1 MSRPA
6 IALEGLD
13 KRFKGARVD
22 ALSGITA
29 RALTG
34 QVTGIV
40 GPDGAG
46 KTTLLRLLAG
56 LLRPSAGTI
65 WTAPTDG
72 PPVPGRL
79 GYMPQQF
86 GLYEDLSV
94 AENLRLYAD
103 LHALAAGERRQRTA
117 RLLDFTGLAPFTGR
131 LAGRLSGGM
140 KQKLGLACMLVA
152 PPEVLL
158 LDEPG
163 VGVDPLSRREL
174 WEIVRGLTAE
184 GMTVLWSTAY
194 LDEAGNC
201 DRVWM
206 LDAGKLIAEG
216 PPGDF
221 LAEMRGRCY
230 RMPLPDQGRRHVQA
244 RAARAPGVLDAQ
256 VRGSGLRLVL
266 APEARPPEARSVGAT
281 GPAEAVPPSFEDAV
295 MARLRAQGAEADA
308 ETWPAPQ
315 RAEAAAAA
323 RADGPAIETR
333 GLTKRFGDFT
343 AVEGVTF
350 RVPAGEIFGLLG
362 PNGAGKSTTFR
373 MLCGLLPATSGEAR
387 VAGFDLAHARA
398 EARGRIGYMSQSFS
412 LYGDLSVAQNLRFF
426 AGVYGLAGQRA
437 RAAIGQALESF
448 GLGPHAPT
456 SARALPLGF
465 KQRLG
470 LACALL
476 HEPEILFL
484 DEPTSGVDPLTR
496 REFWE
501 RINALAEGGVTVLV
515 TSHLLDEAE
524 YCDRLAIMH
533 QSRVIA
539 TGAPDEIKRAHAG
552 GPDASLED
560 AFINLIAGQS
570 AEDAEAAPA

>member
-1 MSRPA
+1 MSGPA
-6 IALEGLD
+6 VTLEGVD
-13 KRFKGARVD
+13 KRFKGARTD

-29 RALTG
+29 QALAG
-34 QVTGIV
+34 EVTGIV

-56 LLRPSAGTI
+56 LLRPSAGTV
-65 WTAPTDG
+65 WVAPTDG

-103 LHALAAGERRQRTA
+103 LHGLAAGERRQRTA
-117 RLLDFTGLAPFTGR
+117 RLLPFTGLAPFTGR

-152 PPEVLL
+152 PPKVLL

-163 VGVDPLSRREL
+163 VGVDPVSRREL
-174 WEIVRGLTAE
+174 WEIVRGLARD

-206 LDAGKLIAEG
+206 LDAGRLIAEG
-216 PPGDF
+216 PPDDF

-230 RMPLPDQGRRHVQA
+230 RMPLPEQGRRRAQA
-244 RAARAPGVLDAQ
+244 RAARARDVVDAQ
-256 VRGSGLRLVL
+256 IRGSGLRLVL
-266 APEARPPEARSVGAT
+266 APEADPPEARDIGGA
-281 GPAEAVPPSFEDAV
+281 GPAEPVPPSFEDAV
-295 MARLRAQGAEADA
+295 VARLRAENG
-308 ETWPAPQ
+308 ETGDETPPESGSG
-315 RAEAAAAA
+315 EAAVAR

-333 GLTKRFGDFT
+333 ALTRRFGDFT
-343 AVEGVTF
+343 AVDGVTF
-350 RVPAGEIFGLLG
+350 SVPAGEIFGLLG

-412 LYGDLSVAQNLRFF
+412 LYGDLSVVQNMRFF
-426 AGVYGLAGQRA
+426 AGVYGLAGGRA
-437 RAAIGQALESF
+437 RAAIGQAMDSF
-448 GLGPHAPT
+448 GLAPHART

-476 HEPEILFL
+476 HEPDILFL

-496 REFWE
+496 REFWG
-501 RINALAEGGVTVLV
+501 RINALAEHGVTVLI

-560 AFINLIAGQS
+560 AFINLIAGTS